1 MKPDAPSG
9 GLGDCRNITCINRTH
24 HRPAMQSN
32 QPVTKLPRRRQP
44 RTSSKSRDVALP
56 GAARLG
62 DLTLSHRRLK
72 LPDQVLPI
80 HHSILSANALTVQAP
95 LH

>member
-1 MKPDAPSG
+1 MKATSG
-9 GLGDCRNITCINRTH
+9 SLGDCRRIICTSSP
-24 HRPAMQSN
+24 HRPAMQRDK
-32 QPVTKLPRRRQP
+32 PVTKLPRRRQP

-56 GAARLG
+56 GAARFS
-62 DLTLSHRRLK
+62 DLTLSHARLK

-80 HHSILSANALTVQAP
+80 HPPILSANALSVQAP